1 MNCGILIQWNITQQ
15 QKEKNKS
22 IDIQNNMDEP
32 QEHYSYMLCDSIYL
46 TFSKQENIEG
56 QKQISACL
64 KQGVSDRRDR

>member
-1 MNCGILIQWNITQQ
+1 
-15 QKEKNKS
+15 
-22 IDIQNNMDEP
+22 MDEP